1 MTGRRRVYT
10 ADGKPV
16 ASIHPFLGS
25 RSPAEHV
32 VHVSFAARA
41 ATGGEFIDYAVRYG
55 AVRDD
60 EDAVTLYEGCMRAL
74 GHHTGRAAR
83 LACVAD
89 VLAAPSTIDPTKPG
103 APTDAERAAA
113 RAAHE
118 CIMATAPM
126 LRLDRPPP
134 AEESSSDTATLL
146 HTPLIRLSNGQ
157 MRRARLLEALVRC
170 RLSPAA
176 DSTLLVLSQ
185 PYNGLDPPTRAL
197 LSSILADRHG
207 ASDPRIVLFLRVQ
220 DELPAHITHV
230 VQIHESGAVQAGPRA
245 LVQQRRE
252 QDSRGGYELLKQT
265 AAQALPS
272 DGEPLV
278 SLRGVDIK
286 YAGKSALEAIAL
298 DVHRGVRMVLA
309 GL

>member
-1 MTGRRRVYT
+1 MTGRRRART
-10 ADGKPV
+10 ADGKPIP
-16 ASIHPFLGS
+16 STHPFLGS

-41 ATGGEFIDYAVRYG
+41 ATGGEFVDYAVRYG

-60 EDAVTLYEGCMRAL
+60 EDAVTLHEGCMRAL

-89 VLAAPSTIDPTKPG
+89 ILSTPSSADQAKPG
-103 APTDAERAAA
+103 APTESERAAG
-113 RAAHE
+113 RAAHQ
-118 CIMATAPM
+118 CIMDTAPL

-134 AEESSSDTATLL
+134 AEESNGDMAALL

-176 DSTLLVLSQ
+176 DSTILVLSQ
-185 PYNGLDPPTRAL
+185 PYNGLDPPTRSL
-197 LSSILADRHG
+197 LSSILADRHC

-220 DELPAHITHV
+220 DELPAYITHV
-230 VQIHESGAVQAGPRA
+230 AQVRDDGSVQAGPRA
-245 LVQQRRE
+245 LVQQQRD
-252 QDSRGGYELLKQT
+252 QDSQGGYELLKQN
-265 AAQALPS
+265 AAQALP
-272 DGEPLV
+272 DTNEPLV
-278 SLRGVDIK
+278 SLNGVDIK
-286 YAGKSALEAIAL
+286 YVGKSALESIAL
-298 DVHRGVRMVLA
+298 DIHRGARMVLA
-309 GL
+309 G